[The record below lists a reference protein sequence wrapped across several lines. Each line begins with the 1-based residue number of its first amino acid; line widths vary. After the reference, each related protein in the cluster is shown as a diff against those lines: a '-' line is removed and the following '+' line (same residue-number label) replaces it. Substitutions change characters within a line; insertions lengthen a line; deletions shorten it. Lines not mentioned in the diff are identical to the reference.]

1 MSKPLVSIIIPVYN
15 VELYLSKCIDSILAQ
30 SFTDWECILVDDGSK
45 DKSGSICD
53 NYALKDD
60 RIKVIHQN
68 NSGVSVAR
76 QVGIDNV
83 CGEYS
88 IHIDPDDWVESNMIE
103 ELYKKA
109 KSDDADMV
117 ICDYFKNED
126 GVQQY
131 INQSPNFLVPIK
143 IIEQMLTT
151 NMYPQLY
158 GSCCNKLVRCS
169 CFNSSDNLI
178 RFEPDD
184 LSLGEDLVFNCR
196 LLMSTVHR
204 VSYLN
209 KAFYHYEVR
218 SNSLYSTLK
227 NKNNNNSYLIKILEG
242 IVKDEKILDAMS
254 LKLQYLQILFDK
266 KEFKEMKDLYPYTQ
280 QKIIQK
286 YPHSFLSLALKGFP
300 RFAYFARSVYR
311 LFSC

>member
-15 VELYLSKCIDSILAQ
+15 VELYLSKCIDSIFAQ

-53 NYALKDD
+53 NYALKDN

-68 NSGVSVAR
+68 NSGVSIAR

-88 IHIDPDDWVESNMIE
+88 IHIDPDDWIESNMLE
-103 ELYKKA
+103 ELYNKA

-117 ICDYFKNED
+117 ICDYYKHEG

-131 INQSPNFLVPIK
+131 INQRPNLLEPIK

-184 LSLGEDLVFNCR
+184 LSLGEDVVFNCR

-218 SNSLYSTLK
+218 SNSLCSTLEI
-227 NKNNNNSYLIKILEG
+227 NIGYLIKIQEE
-242 IVKDEKILDAMS
+242 IVKDKKILDTMS
-254 LKLQYLQILFDK
+254 LKPQHLQILFDK
-266 KEFKEMKDLYPYTQ
+266 KEFKKLKNLYPNTQ

-300 RFAYFARSVYR
+300 KFAYFARSVYR

>member
-53 NYALKDD
+53 NYALKDN
-60 RIKVIHQN
+60 RIKVIHLN

-88 IHIDPDDWVESNMIE
+88 IHVDPDDWIESNMLE
-103 ELYKKA
+103 ELYNKA

-117 ICDYFKNED
+117 ICDYFKHED

-131 INQSPNFLVPIK
+131 INQSPNLLEPIK

-184 LSLGEDLVFNCR
+184 LSLGEDVVFNCR

-218 SNSLYSTLK
+218 SNSLCSTLEK
-227 NKNNNNSYLIKILEG
+227 NIGYLIKIQEE
-242 IVKDEKILDAMS
+242 IVKDKKILDTLS
-254 LKLQYLQILFDK
+254 LKPQHLQILFDK

-300 RFAYFARSVYR
+300 RFAYFVRSVYR
-311 LFSC
+311 LFLC

>member
-1 MSKPLVSIIIPVYN
+1 MYKPLVSIIIPVYN

-53 NYALKDD
+53 NYALKDN

-68 NSGVSVAR
+68 NSGVSIAR

-88 IHIDPDDWVESNMIE
+88 IHIDPDDWIESNMLE
-103 ELYKKA
+103 ELYNKA

-117 ICDYFKNED
+117 ICDYFKHEG

-131 INQSPNFLVPIK
+131 INQRPNLLEPIK

-158 GSCCNKLVRCS
+158 GSCWNKLVRFS

-178 RFEPDD
+178 RFEPED
-184 LSLGEDLVFNCR
+184 LSLGEDVVFNCR

-218 SNSLYSTLK
+218 SNSLCSTLEK
-227 NKNNNNSYLIKILEG
+227 NIGYLIKIQEE
-242 IVKDEKILDAMS
+242 IVKDKKILDTLS
-254 LKLQYLQILFDK
+254 LKPQHLQILFDK

-300 RFAYFARSVYR
+300 RFAYFAHSVYR
-311 LFSC
+311 LFSY

>member
-1 MSKPLVSIIIPVYN
+1 MAIPSVSIIVPVYN

-45 DKSGSICD
+45 DSSGKICD
-53 NYALKDD
+53 EYALKDT
-60 RIKVIHQN
+60 RIKVTHQTN
-68 NSGVSVAR
+68 KGVSVAR
-76 QVGIDNV
+76 QVGIDNAS
-83 CGEYS
+83 GEYS
-88 IHIDPDDWVESNMIE
+88 IHIDPDDWVEPNMLE
-103 ELYKKA
+103 ELYNKA

-117 ICDYFKNED
+117 ICDYFKHED

-131 INQSPNFLVPIK
+131 INQSPNLLEPIK

-158 GSCCNKLVRCS
+158 GSCWNKLVRCS

-178 RFEPDD
+178 RFEPED

-227 NKNNNNSYLIKILEG
+227 NKNNNSYLIKILEG
-242 IVKDEKILDAMS
+242 IVKDEKIIDAMS
-254 LKLQYLQILFDK
+254 LKIKYLQILFDK

>member
-53 NYALKDD
+53 NYALKDN

-103 ELYKKA
+103 ELYNKA

-117 ICDYFKNED
+117 ICDYFKHED
-126 GVQQY
+126 GVQKY
-131 INQSPNFLVPIK
+131 INQSPNFLEPIK

-178 RFEPDD
+178 RFEPED
-184 LSLGEDLVFNCR
+184 LSLGEDVVFNCR

-218 SNSLYSTLK
+218 SNSLCSTLEK
-227 NKNNNNSYLIKILEG
+227 NIGYLIKIQEE
-242 IVKDEKILDAMS
+242 IVKDKKILDTLS
-254 LKLQYLQILFDK
+254 LKPQHLQILFDK

-300 RFAYFARSVYR
+300 RFAYFVRSVYR
-311 LFSC
+311 LFLC

>member
-53 NYALKDD
+53 NYALKDN

-131 INQSPNFLVPIK
+131 INQSPNFLEPIK

-218 SNSLYSTLK
+218 SNSLCSTLEK
-227 NKNNNNSYLIKILEG
+227 NIGYLIKIQEE
-242 IVKDEKILDAMS
+242 IVKDKKILDTMS
-254 LKLQYLQILFDK
+254 LKPQHLQILFDK

>member
-15 VELYLSKCIDSILAQ
+15 VELYLSNCIDSILAQ

-53 NYALKDD
+53 NYALKDN

-88 IHIDPDDWVESNMIE
+88 IHIDPDDWIESNMLE
-103 ELYKKA
+103 ELYNKA

-151 NMYPQLY
+151 NMYPELY

-178 RFEPDD
+178 RFEPND

-209 KAFYHYEVR
+209 KAFYHYEVQ

-227 NKNNNNSYLIKILEG
+227 NKNNNQLI
-242 IVKDEKILDAMS
+242 
-254 LKLQYLQILFDK
+254 
-266 KEFKEMKDLYPYTQ
+266 
-280 QKIIQK
+280 
-286 YPHSFLSLALKGFP
+286 
-300 RFAYFARSVYR
+300 
-311 LFSC
+311 

>member
-53 NYALKDD
+53 NYALKDN

-88 IHIDPDDWVESNMIE
+88 IHIDPDDWIESNMLE
-103 ELYKKA
+103 ELYNKA

-117 ICDYFKNED
+117 ICDYYKHEG

-131 INQSPNFLVPIK
+131 INQSPNLLEPIK

-184 LSLGEDLVFNCR
+184 LSLGEDVVFNCR

-218 SNSLYSTLK
+218 SNSLCSTLEK
-227 NKNNNNSYLIKILEG
+227 NIGYLIKIQEE
-242 IVKDEKILDAMS
+242 IVKDKQIIDTMS
-254 LKLQYLQILFDK
+254 LKLQHLQILFDK

-300 RFAYFARSVYR
+300 RFAYFVRSVYR
-311 LFSC
+311 LFLC

>member
-1 MSKPLVSIIIPVYN
+1 MSKPLISIIIPVYN

-53 NYALKDD
+53 NYALKDN

-88 IHIDPDDWVESNMIE
+88 IHIDPDDWIDSNMLE
-103 ELYKKA
+103 ELYNKA

-117 ICDYFKNED
+117 ICDYYKHEG

-131 INQSPNFLVPIK
+131 INQSPNFLEPIK

-242 IVKDEKILDAMS
+242 IVKDEKIIDAMS
-254 LKLQYLQILFDK
+254 LKQKYLQILFDK
-266 KEFKEMKDLYPYTQ
+266 KEFKKMKNLYPYTQ

>member
-45 DKSGSICD
+45 DNSGSICD
-53 NYALKDD
+53 NYALKDN

-68 NSGVSVAR
+68 NRGVSIAR

-103 ELYKKA
+103 ELYNKA

-117 ICDYFKNED
+117 ICDYFKHEG

-131 INQSPNFLVPIK
+131 INQRPNLLEPIK

-178 RFEPDD
+178 RFEPED
-184 LSLGEDLVFNCR
+184 LSLGEDVVFNCR

-218 SNSLYSTLK
+218 SNSLCSTLEK
-227 NKNNNNSYLIKILEG
+227 NIGYLIKIQEE
-242 IVKDEKILDAMS
+242 IVKDKKILDTLS
-254 LKLQYLQILFDK
+254 LKPQHLQILFDK

-300 RFAYFARSVYR
+300 RFAYFVRSVYR
-311 LFSC
+311 LFLC

>member
-53 NYALKDD
+53 NYALKDN
-60 RIKVIHQN
+60 RIKVIHLN

-88 IHIDPDDWVESNMIE
+88 IHVDPDDWIESNMLE
-103 ELYKKA
+103 ELYNKA

-117 ICDYFKNED
+117 ICDYFKHED

-131 INQSPNFLVPIK
+131 INQSPNLLEPIK

-178 RFEPDD
+178 RFEPED
-184 LSLGEDLVFNCR
+184 LSLGEDVVFNCR

-218 SNSLYSTLK
+218 SNSLCSTLEK
-227 NKNNNNSYLIKILEG
+227 NIGYLIKIQEE
-242 IVKDEKILDAMS
+242 IVKDKKILDTLS
-254 LKLQYLQILFDK
+254 LKPQHLQILFDK

-300 RFAYFARSVYR
+300 RFAYFVRSVYR
-311 LFSC
+311 LFLC